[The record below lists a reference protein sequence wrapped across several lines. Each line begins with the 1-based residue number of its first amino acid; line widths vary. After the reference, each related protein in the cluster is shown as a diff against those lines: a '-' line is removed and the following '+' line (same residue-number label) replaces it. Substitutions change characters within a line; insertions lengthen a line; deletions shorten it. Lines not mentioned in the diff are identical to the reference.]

1 MLSFDEDE
9 AVGKGGSQLMV
20 SKVGTVAPLDEN
32 SPEPLWQ
39 QAAKAITREIAAAK
53 LSSGS
58 RLPPERDLLTR
69 LSISR
74 VTLRKALHSLV
85 SSGVLVS
92 SHGRGWYVATE
103 AHQEF
108 PQTLESFSETAARL
122 GLKPSSDILRAEEAP
137 ATLDEAEELSVAPG
151 SPIFHLERI
160 RRLDGVPVAI
170 DVSYFPALRGQD
182 MGAID
187 FTTASLFKLLMG
199 AGFDLARADSTIEA
213 RAADTALAR
222 HLGIEVG
229 MPILAMRQLIED
241 TAGRPLCSSTILYA
255 GDRYRLRTSFSR
267 IGKASGQS

>member
-1 MLSFDEDE
+1 
-9 AVGKGGSQLMV
+9 MV
-20 SKVGTVAPLDEN
+20 MKDGAVAPLQSD

-39 QAAKAITREIAAAK
+39 QAARAITREIAAAK
-53 LSSGS
+53 MPSGS

-103 AHQEF
+103 PHQEF
-108 PQTLESFSETAARL
+108 PQALESFSETAARL
-122 GLKPSSDILRAEEAP
+122 GLTPSSDVLRAEEAP
-137 ATLDEAEELSVAPG
+137 ATLDEAEEFSVAPG
-151 SPIFHLERI
+151 SPLFHLERI
-160 RRLDGVPVAI
+160 RRLDGVPVAV
-170 DVSYFPALRGQD
+170 DVSYFPAIRGLD
-182 MGAID
+182 TGAID
-187 FTTASLFKLLMG
+187 FQTASLFRLLTD

-213 RAADTALAR
+213 RAANPTLAR

-229 MPILAMRQLIED
+229 MPVLAMWQLIED
-241 TAGRPLCSSTILYA
+241 SNGRPVCSSSITYA

-267 IGKASGQS
+267 IGKNTAQG

>member
-1 MLSFDEDE
+1 MLSLDEDE
-9 AVGKGGSQLMV
+9 AVGKGCGELMV
-20 SKVGTVAPLDEN
+20 SKVGTVARLDEN

-39 QAAKAITREIAAAK
+39 QAAKAITREISVSN

-92 SHGRGWYVATE
+92 SHGRGWYVASE
-103 AHQEF
+103 ARQEF

-122 GLKPSSDILRAEEAP
+122 GLVPSSDVLRAEEAP

-151 SPIFHLERI
+151 SPLFHLDRI
-160 RRLDGVPVAI
+160 RRLDGVPVAVDI
-170 DVSYFPALRGQD
+170 SYFPVIRNLD
-182 MGAID
+182 LSSVD
-187 FTTASLFKLLMG
+187 FCTASLFRLLTD

-213 RAADTALAR
+213 RAADITFAR
-222 HLGIEVG
+222 HLGIEIG
-229 MPILAMRQLIED
+229 MPVLAMRQLIED
-241 TAGRPLCSSTILYA
+241 GNGRPVCSSSITYA

-267 IGKASGQS
+267 VGKPGS

>member
-1 MLSFDEDE
+1 MGTGG
-9 AVGKGGSQLMV
+9 GKLMV
-20 SKVGTVAPLDEN
+20 GKVGTVARLDEN

-39 QAAKAITREIAAAK
+39 QAARAITREIAAAK
-53 LSSGS
+53 MPSGS

-122 GLKPSSDILRAEEAP
+122 GLKPSSEVLRAQEAP

-151 SPIFHLERI
+151 SPVFHLERV
-160 RRLDGVPVAI
+160 RKLDDVPVAVDI
-170 DVSYFPALRGQD
+170 SYFPAIRGLD
-182 MGAID
+182 VSGID
-187 FTTASLFKLLMG
+187 FSKASLFRLLMD

-213 RAADTALAR
+213 RAADATLAR
-222 HLGIEVG
+222 HLGIETG
-229 MPILAMRQLIED
+229 MPVLAMWQLIED
-241 TAGRPLCSSTILYA
+241 ANGRPVCSSSITYA

-267 IGKASGQS
+267 IGKPAG

>member
-1 MLSFDEDE
+1 MI
-9 AVGKGGSQLMV
+9 
-20 SKVGTVAPLDEN
+20 SKVGTVARLDEN

-39 QAAKAITREIAAAK
+39 QAARAITREIAASK
-53 LSSGS
+53 LTSGS

-122 GLKPSSDILRAEEAP
+122 GLTPSSDVLRAQEAP

-151 SPIFHLERI
+151 SPIFHLERV
-160 RRLDGVPVAI
+160 RRLDGVPVAV
-170 DVSYFPALRGQD
+170 DVSYFPAIRGLD
-182 MGAID
+182 ISGID
-187 FTTASLFKLLMG
+187 FSKASLFRLLMD

-213 RAADTALAR
+213 RAADVALAR
-222 HLGIEVG
+222 HLGIEAG
-229 MPILAMRQLIED
+229 MPVLAMWQLIED
-241 TAGRPLCSSTILYA
+241 SNGRPICSSSITYA

-267 IGKASGQS
+267 IGKPAAQT